1 VTSTIHD
8 AAKSNPGGAPGSGGG
23 QGGSGPGGNGVNAGG
38 GPVQAGAGSTTT
50 VGQRLK
56 ASPVLR
62 EAVRA
67 AVEEVRRASASITD
81 VRGPIDALREPYKQ
95 MLEKAGQTKGRTM
108 LYPYLGSG
116 VGNGALVELGDGSVK
131 WDMICGIGVHFFG
144 HSDPEMV
151 EVNLLSAV
159 EDTVQHGHLQSG
171 TGQYEFAD
179 TLLREARKNSRI
191 AYAFATN
198 SGAMANENAIKVCY
212 QKHAP
217 ANRVI
222 AFRDCFM
229 GRSVTMCQIGDT
241 SAYRQGVPLSTLV
254 DYMPFYDEVA
264 AQRMGQTRFI
274 DMAVAHLDQYISR
287 YPKQHACFIF
297 ELVQGEGGFNT
308 GPRDFFRVLMERC
321 KAAGIAVWD
330 DEIQTFGR
338 TPRMFAYEHLDLGQ
352 YVDVLCVGKMT
363 QACVTLY
370 TEEYN
375 PKPGLL
381 SGTFAAPSSC
391 FAVGRRVIERLRD
404 GGYYTKDGGQPGLI
418 AQHHKA
424 FREQVRAMAARHP
437 SWFPKVAEKVM
448 EPGVA
453 DIVGGEGGMMR
464 FTPFGG
470 EKDKITKACQ
480 TCFEEGVVLFY
491 CGHGPYH
498 LRMLPPL
505 GVMRVEDWPRVFECV
520 ERGLGRIAG

>member
-1 VTSTIHD
+1 MTTTIHD
-8 AAKSNPGGAPGSGGG
+8 TAKSNPGGTPGS
-23 QGGSGPGGNGVNAGG
+23 AGG
-38 GPVQAGAGSTTT
+38 TGSIGGTATI
-50 VGQRLK
+50 GQRLK
-56 ASPVLR
+56 ANPALR

-81 VRGPIDALREPYKQ
+81 VRGPMDALREPYKQ
-95 MLEKAGQTKGRTM
+95 MLDKAGQTKGRTM

-144 HSDPEMV
+144 HSDPDLIEA
-151 EVNLLSAV
+151 NLLSGV
-159 EDTVQHGHLQSG
+159 EDTVQHGHLMSN
-171 TGQYEFAD
+171 TGQYEFAQ
-179 TLLREARKNSRI
+179 TLLAEARKNSRI
-191 AYAFATN
+191 AYAFATT

-222 AFRDCFM
+222 AFRDNFM

-264 AQRMGQTRFI
+264 AERMGQTRFI
-274 DMAVAHLDQYISR
+274 DTAVAQLDQYITR

-308 GPRDFFRVLMERC
+308 GPRDFFKALMERC

-391 FAVGRRVIERLRD
+391 FAVGKRVVERLRD
-404 GGYYTKDGGQPGLI
+404 GDYYGPTGLI
-418 AQHHKA
+418 GRHHKA
-424 FREQVRAMAARHP
+424 FREQVRALAARHP
-437 SWFPKVAEKVM
+437 AWFPRVAEKVG

-470 EKDKITKACQ
+470 DKDKITKSCQ
-480 TCFEEGVVLFY
+480 ACFEEGVVLFY
-491 CGHGPYH
+491 CGHSPYH

-505 GVMRVEDWPRVFECV
+505 GVMKVEDWPRVFACV
-520 ERGLGRIAG
+520 EKGLARIGG